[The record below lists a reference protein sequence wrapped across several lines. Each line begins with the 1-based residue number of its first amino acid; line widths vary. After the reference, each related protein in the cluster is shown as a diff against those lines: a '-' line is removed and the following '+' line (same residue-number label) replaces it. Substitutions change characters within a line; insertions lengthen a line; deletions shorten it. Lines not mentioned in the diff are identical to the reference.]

1 MQRGMAVVIA
11 AAAAL
16 TTGAV
21 LGVAGAQQ
29 STPAA
34 PAAPEQRLISVTGA
48 GESTVPVAAGVGA
61 RQAAYRDALGAA
73 LDDANAKAA
82 FVAQRVGLV
91 VGAVQSVTEQS
102 SAPLSFCGAA
112 YAESGTV
119 ARPKRR
125 VARKPASKTAPKAAQ
140 DEPSVCDVPAA
151 VTVAYAATGP

>member
-21 LGVAGAQQ
+21 RGVAGAQQ

-34 PAAPEQRLISVTGA
+34 PAAPEQRLLSVTGA
-48 GESTVPVAAGVGA
+48 AESTVPVAAGVGA

-91 VGAVQSVTEQS
+91 IGAVQSVTEQS
-102 SAPLSFCGAA
+102 SA
-112 YAESGTV
+112 AELLRGGLRGERDS
-119 ARPKRR
+119 R
-125 VARKPASKTAPKAAQ
+125 AAQ
-140 DEPSVCDVPAA
+140 APCRAQACLENGAQGG
-151 VTVAYAATGP
+151 TG